1 MLSEEDTPTPVPGRV
16 SDEMMPSSVDSLE
29 GDLGVELRGK
39 NEDDLND
46 DPPAA
51 EDLNALLGNNEVDEE
66 DLSRPDSTSRK
77 ETSANLLRLLKKS
90 SSKPSCRI
98 SEPRSVLHDD
108 LEFSDEEENQNNA
121 NFDLEGLLSLSNM
134 GKDTNEKPR
143 TVEKNKRKS
152 YLEHAI
158 SLDQKATNGK
168 PRVQC
173 SICSEILMKKSYTV
187 HYRNMHKVKKSPWV
201 STKNQGES
209 LMSGEDRPKPKPL
222 RKHSWAP
229 IKSSNGGAMKCE
241 ICGKGMSTS
250 SNVCRHIKVGNFCNK
265 IRLSNLIFNHPISL
279 ETQALQLS
287 TPILYSIAEIA

>member
-1 MLSEEDTPTPVPGRV
+1 MFSEEDTPTPVPGRV

-51 EDLNALLGNNEVDEE
+51 EDLNALLVNNEDDEE

-108 LEFSDEEENQNNA
+108 LEFSDE
-121 NFDLEGLLSLSNM
+121 
-134 GKDTNEKPR
+134 
-143 TVEKNKRKS
+143 KNKRKS

-173 SICSEILMKKSYTV
+173 SICCEILMKKSYTA

-250 SNVCRHIKVGNFCNK
+250 SNVCRHIKVGNFNIIYIFCNK
-265 IRLSNLIFNHPISL
+265 IRLSNLV
-279 ETQALQLS
+279 
-287 TPILYSIAEIA
+287 